1 MKTVL
6 LIVGIFGGALVGTS
20 AISYISAYNTGNRLE
35 RAIVATDE
43 NNRNIL
49 AQYGNRVAEA
59 TQVPALQRDD
69 LTAVVTAALE
79 GRYGENGSRAVF
91 QFIQE
96 QNPQIDSTVYV
107 QLQRMIEAGRIEFA
121 SAQTKLVDQKRVY
134 ETALGSFWQGTWMGI
149 AGYPKIDLTEYQIV
163 STGRANSAFEA
174 GIEEPMQLRVPGN

>member
-1 MKTVL
+1 MKTGLFVAIVL
-6 LIVGIFGGALVGTS
+6 GAFVGTG
-20 AISYISAYNTGNRLE
+20 AVSYISAYNTANRME
-35 RAIVATDE
+35 RSIVATDE

-59 TQVPALQRDD
+59 AQVPAMQRDD

-79 GRYGENGSRAVF
+79 GRYGDDGSRAVF

-121 SAQTKLVDQKRVY
+121 AAQTKLVDQKRIY
-134 ETALGSFWQGTWMGI
+134 ETSLGSFWQGTWMSV
-149 AGYPKIDLTEYQIV
+149 AGYPRIDLDEYQIV
-163 STGRANSAFEA
+163 STARADEAFET
-174 GIEEPMQLRVPGN
+174 GIEEPMQLRPAGN

>member
-1 MKTVL
+1 MKTGLIAAIVL
-6 LIVGIFGGALVGTS
+6 GAFVGTG
-20 AISYISAYNTGNRLE
+20 AVSYISAYNTANRME
-35 RAIVATDE
+35 RSIVATDE

-59 TQVPALQRDD
+59 AQVPAMQRDD

-79 GRYGENGSRAVF
+79 GRYGKDGSRAVF

-121 SAQTKLVDQKRVY
+121 AAQTKLVDQKRIY
-134 ETALGSFWQGTWMGI
+134 ETSLGSFWQGTWMSV
-149 AGYPKIDLTEYQIV
+149 AGYPRIDLDEYQIV
-163 STGRANSAFEA
+163 STARADEAFET
-174 GIEEPMQLRVPGN
+174 GIEQPMQLRPAGN